1 VLGLELELVKF
12 RSVYEDMV
20 PLGVLIA
27 FDYFLLEHLDKLITV
42 MHAFDV
48 TDGLA
53 AQLMDHAERYRFL
66 VGDSGGELDG
76 NEDEG
81 QAEIA

>member
-1 VLGLELELVKF
+1 MF
-12 RSVYEDMV
+12 
-20 PLGVLIA
+20 IA
-27 FDYFLLEHLDKLITV
+27 FDDFLLGHFDKLITV

-53 AQLMDHAERYRFL
+53 ARLMDHAERYRFL
-66 VGDSGGELDG
+66 IGDSGGELDG

-81 QAEIA
+81 QAKIA

>member
-1 VLGLELELVKF
+1 MRKTDFFRQPCIEQLSPCVLHLLTFLTIGLVH
-12 RSVYEDMV
+12 RR
-20 PLGVLIA
+20 
-27 FDYFLLEHLDKLITV
+27 LDKLITV

-53 AQLMDHAERYRFL
+53 ARLMDHAERYRFL
-66 VGDSGGELDG
+66 VGDRGGELDG
-76 NEDEG
+76 NDDKG